1 MRTKIL
7 IIFFLFL
14 ANCNYSAIY
23 KKTEVENLMINILS
37 SEGDVEINNYINEE
51 LRPYTRKNAEKK
63 FDIKIDT
70 NFSKGIISKSSK
82 GKVLNYELSV
92 TSKFIVIYKNEEKI
106 IILSEKLNIE
116 SNKDSFEQKNYE
128 VEIKKN
134 FANSI
139 KEKLVLR
146 LSNIQ

>member
-23 KKTEVENLMINILS
+23 KKTEGENLMINILS

-70 NFSKGIISKSSK
+70 NFSKEIISKSSK

-116 SNKDSFEQKNYE
+116 SNKDSFEQKIYE
-128 VEIKKN
+128 VKIKKN

>member
-1 MRTKIL
+1 
-7 IIFFLFL
+7 
-14 ANCNYSAIY
+14 
-23 KKTEVENLMINILS
+23 MINILS

-70 NFSKGIISKSSK
+70 NFSKEIISKSSK

-116 SNKDSFEQKNYE
+116 SNKDSFEQKIYE
-128 VEIKKN
+128 VKIKKN

-146 LSNIQ
+146 LSNI